1 MKTRNVSAATLMA
14 AAALLTAPLANAV
27 DAEVTFMIPVDLS
40 GFPPEV
46 ENILIHCHLVADYA
60 TSGYVAVPLVD
71 GAYRG
76 TVTIVHRQNIGLN
89 PAATIPYECELTM
102 GTARFGSSSSP
113 GTTVSLQGAS
123 YQHSLKAPAAAGTK
137 PVIRVT
143 GTITLQ
149 PATP

>member
-1 MKTRNVSAATLMA
+1 
-14 AAALLTAPLANAV
+14 
-27 DAEVTFMIPVDLS
+27 MIPVDLS

-46 ENILIHCHLVADYA
+46 ESISVHCHLVADYA
-60 TSGYVAVPLVD
+60 TTGYVTVPLVD

-102 GTARFGSSSSP
+102 GTARIGSTS
-113 GTTVSLQGAS
+113 GHTVSLQGAA
-123 YQHSLKAPAAAGTK
+123 YQHSLKAPPAAGTT